1 MIVNNSSNVRD
12 SWNYHINYH
21 DRLMGLSKRRLFIA
35 PLRSFFRWQIALL
48 FLGSGFLILH
58 PNKCFTIDS
67 NQIKSSYKWK
77 NWISSN
83 YKTTFA
89 SDIKKNVQV
98 IANMWRWKTNY
109 KRELLAF
116 CRREKKRR
124 KRIKKKLPVWV
135 IASLFPID
143 SLKRIVVSRSTPYIL
158 ILVSKTCFTRCF
170 TSDSVFR

>member
-1 MIVNNSSNVRD
+1 MKLSYQL
-12 SWNYHINYH
+12 SWPFDGALRN
-21 DRLMGLSKRRLFIA
+21 SKRRLFIA

-48 FLGSGFLILH
+48 FLGSGLLILH

-98 IANMWRWKTNY
+98 IANTWRWKTNY

-116 CRREKKRR
+116 CRREKK
-124 KRIKKKLPVWV
+124 KKKENLKK
-135 IASLFPID
+135 ITGLGYCISFPNRQFKTKCRF
-143 SLKRIVVSRSTPYIL
+143 SVHALHPYIGFKDMFHQMFHQWFSL
-158 ILVSKTCFTRCF
+158 
-170 TSDSVFR
+170 

>member
-1 MIVNNSSNVRD
+1 MSNFNTSKLHDSWWNLMIVNNSSNVRD
-12 SWNYHINYH
+12 SRNYHINYH
-21 DRLMGLSKRRLFIA
+21 DPFDGALSDSKRRLFIA

-89 SDIKKNVQV
+89 SDIKKTVQV
-98 IANMWRWKTNY
+98 IANTWRWKTNY

-116 CRREKKRR
+116 CRREKKKEER
-124 KRIKKKLPVWV
+124 K
-135 IASLFPID
+135 F
-143 SLKRIVVSRSTPYIL
+143 
-158 ILVSKTCFTRCF
+158 
-170 TSDSVFR
+170 